1 MRRVHP
7 ASDWPPSWKS
17 SYEYDL
23 QEIYGEVHNPGHS
36 SAYDN
41 RRRHTFELVQQAVLA
56 GSRVLD
62 IGAAQGNF
70 SLLLAEMGYDV
81 TWNDL
86 REELSGYVRLKH
98 EHGTLHFAAG
108 DAFQLRFP
116 HQFDAVL
123 ITEIIEHVAHP
134 DEFLTQVATLIRP
147 GGFIVMTTPNGAYFR
162 NKLPRFSD
170 CPDPSVYESVQFKPD
185 SDGHIFLLHTDEVY
199 QISSQAGLLVDELR
213 LFTNSLTSGHI
224 KLNGLLGVLPKR
236 LVSSI
241 EGATQR
247 LPARIA
253 NHIMVH
259 MAVRLRKP
267 LTDNVARTADS
278 SLCGQPE

>member
-1 MRRVHP
+1 MKRVHP
-7 ASDWPPSWKS
+7 AADWPPSWKS

-23 QEIYGEVHNPGHS
+23 QEIYGEVNNPGYCY
-36 SAYDN
+36 AYDN
-41 RRRHTFELVQQAVLA
+41 RRRNTLELVRQALSPGA
-56 GSRVLD
+56 RVLD

-70 SLLLAEMGYDV
+70 SLLLAEMGFDV

-86 REELSGYVRLKH
+86 REELSGYVRLKY
-98 EHGTLHFAAG
+98 ECGTLRFATG

-116 HQFDAVL
+116 HEFDAVL

-134 DEFLTQVATLIRP
+134 DEFLAKVATLLRP

-185 SDGHIFLLHTDEVY
+185 SDGHIFLLHTDEVL
-199 QISSQAGLLVDELR
+199 QLAARAGLLVDELL
-213 LFTNSLTSGHI
+213 LFTNSLTNGHM
-224 KLNGLLGVLPKR
+224 KLNALLRVLPQG

-241 EGATQR
+241 EAASQR
-247 LPARIA
+247 LPPRLAGRL
-253 NHIMVH
+253 MVH

-267 LTDNVARTADS
+267 AAN
-278 SLCGQPE
+278 